1 MNKILQSVK
10 IDEILTDFYTTCP
23 TKSIAAEPLEPLV

>member
-10 IDEILTDFYTTCP
+10 INQILTDFYNTWP
-23 TKSIAAEPLEPLV
+23 INSIAAEPLEQLV